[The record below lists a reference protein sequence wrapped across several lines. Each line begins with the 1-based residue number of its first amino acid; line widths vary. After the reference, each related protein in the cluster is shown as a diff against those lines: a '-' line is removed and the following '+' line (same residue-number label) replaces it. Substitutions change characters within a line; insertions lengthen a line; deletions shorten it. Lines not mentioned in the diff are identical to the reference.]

1 MRLFVAIDVPA
12 SLKQKINDL
21 KKEISFKGVKPSNT
35 EQTHLTLA
43 FYDDAD
49 PEDVIS
55 SLKNIKFK
63 PFYIN
68 ISGYGFFPN
77 EEKPRISFLN
87 VEKNPHL
94 NDLKQAIKR
103 GDYTPHI
110 TLARLKNP
118 PLHDLKKV
126 LSQNYFNQKFK
137 VESIKLYRSEKT
149 PLGHVHNVLHII
161 EADMDTKKDL

>member
-55 SLKNIKFK
+55 SLKKIKFE

-68 ISGYGFFPN
+68 VEGFGFFPS
-77 EEKPRISFLN
+77 EEKPRVLFLN
-87 VEKNPHL
+87 VEKNPYL
-94 NDLKQAIKR
+94 NDLKQAVKR
-103 GDYTPHI
+103 EDYKPHI
-110 TLARLKNP
+110 TIARLKKP
-118 PLHDLKKV
+118 YLSGLKKV
-126 LSQNYFNQKFK
+126 LSEKVFSQKFK
-137 VESIKLYRSEKT
+137 VESIKLYKSEKT
-149 PLGHVHNVLHII
+149 PLGHVHSVLHII